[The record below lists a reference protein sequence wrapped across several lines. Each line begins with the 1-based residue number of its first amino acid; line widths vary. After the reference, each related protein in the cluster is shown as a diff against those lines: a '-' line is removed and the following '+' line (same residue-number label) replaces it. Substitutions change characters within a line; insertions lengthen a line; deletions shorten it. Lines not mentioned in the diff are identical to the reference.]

1 MTDDASSTAAPS
13 GADGVVNADLTMR
26 YGSVDPEY
34 AERLASTPPD
44 QDGPVWMV
52 NLMRYRERA
61 EYADG
66 RATDLTGQ
74 QADDLYAPFDSLA
87 AVGAEIVFFG
97 EVETQLLGDGPA
109 WDRIA
114 VVKYPTGRAFV
125 DMQMR
130 PEFVEHHVHKDAGMA
145 ATIITG
151 TRPFAHPEGP
161 ADAPELDQVPFP
173 STPEDPRIVVV
184 HVVAFDREQASVDES
199 IESMT
204 AYTQHAIDV
213 AVPHGVRV
221 EGWFRCDGT
230 VVGDGRHWDQVRF
243 NAFPSRA
250 AFMAVVFDPERLA
263 AQAEHRETAMSDTYT
278 LIVRPHLDRLEA
290 SWADELDLRS

>member
-1 MTDDASSTAAPS
+1 
-13 GADGVVNADLTMR
+13 MR

-66 RATDLTGQ
+66 RPTELTGQ

-97 EVETQLLGDGPA
+97 EVETQLLGDQPA

-114 VVKYPTGRAFV
+114 VVKYPTRRAFV
-125 DMQMR
+125 DMQQR

-151 TRPFAHPEGP
+151 TQPFAHPEGP
-161 ADAPELDQVPFP
+161 EDAPEVDQVPFP
-173 STPEDPRIVVV
+173 STKEDPRIVVV
-184 HVVAFDREQASVDES
+184 HAVAFDREQADLDDSV
-199 IESMT
+199 ESMT
-204 AYTQHAIDV
+204 AYTQHAIEV

-221 EGWFRCDGT
+221 EGWFRSEGT
-230 VVGDGRHWDQVRF
+230 IVGDGRQWDQVRF
-243 NAFPSRA
+243 NSFPSRE
-250 AFMAVVFDPERLA
+250 AFMTVVMDPDRLA
-263 AQAEHRETAMSDTYT
+263 AQREFREPAMSDTYT
-278 LIVRPHLDRLEA
+278 MIVRPLIDRL
-290 SWADELDLRS
+290 ADSCPAEEVALS

>member
-145 ATIITG
+145 ATIITA

-243 NAFPSRA
+243 NSFPSRE
-250 AFMAVVFDPERLA
+250 AFMTVVMDPDRLA
-263 AQAEHRETAMSDTYT
+263 AQHEFREPAMSDTYT
-278 LIVRPHLDRLEA
+278 MIVRPLIDGLAA
-290 SWADELDLRS
+290 SWADEEVSAP

>member
-1 MTDDASSTAAPS
+1 MTDDATPTSPAAGAST
-13 GADGVVNADLTMR
+13 VVNDELTMR
-26 YGSVDPEY
+26 YGTVDDTY
-34 AERLASTPPD
+34 AQRLATTPPE

-66 RATDLTGQ
+66 RPTELTGQ

-97 EVETQLLGDGPA
+97 EVETQLLGDQPA

-114 VVKYPTGRAFV
+114 VVKYPTRRAFV
-125 DMQMR
+125 DMQHR

-151 TRPFAHPEGP
+151 THPFAHPEGP
-161 ADAPELDQVPFP
+161 EDAPEVDQVPFP
-173 STPEDPRIVVV
+173 STREDPRIVVV
-184 HVVAFDREQASVDES
+184 HVVAFDRDAADLDES

-221 EGWFRCDGT
+221 EGWFRCEGT
-230 VVGDGRHWDQVRF
+230 VVGDGRQWDQVRF
-243 NAFPSRA
+243 NSFPSRE
-250 AFMAVVFDPERLA
+250 AFMTVVMDPDRLA
-263 AQAEHRETAMSDTYT
+263 AQHEFREPAMSDTYT
-278 LIVRPHLDRLEA
+278 MIVRPLIDHLAE
-290 SWADELDLRS
+290 SWADEEVAAS

>member
-243 NAFPSRA
+243 NSFPSRE
-250 AFMAVVFDPERLA
+250 AFMTVVMDPDRLA
-263 AQAEHRETAMSDTYT
+263 AQHEFREPAMSDTYT
-278 LIVRPHLDRLEA
+278 MIVRPLIDGLAA
-290 SWADELDLRS
+290 SWADEEVSAP

>member
-1 MTDDASSTAAPS
+1 MTVDASSTAAPS

-184 HVVAFDREQASVDES
+184 HVLAFDREQASVDES

-243 NAFPSRA
+243 NSFPSRE
-250 AFMAVVFDPERLA
+250 AFMTVVMDPDRLA
-263 AQAEHRETAMSDTYT
+263 AQHEFREPAMSDTYT
-278 LIVRPHLDRLEA
+278 MIVRPLIDGLAA
-290 SWADELDLRS
+290 SWADEEVSAP

>member
-1 MTDDASSTAAPS
+1 VTDDASSTAAPS

-243 NAFPSRA
+243 NSFPSRE
-250 AFMAVVFDPERLA
+250 AFMTVVMDPDRLA
-263 AQAEHRETAMSDTYT
+263 AQHEFREPAMSDTYT
-278 LIVRPHLDRLEA
+278 MIVRPLIDGLAA
-290 SWADELDLRS
+290 SWADEEVSAP

>member
-184 HVVAFDREQASVDES
+184 HVLAFDREQASVDES

-243 NAFPSRA
+243 NSFPSRE
-250 AFMAVVFDPERLA
+250 AFMTVVMDPDRLA
-263 AQAEHRETAMSDTYT
+263 AQHEFREPAMSDTYT
-278 LIVRPHLDRLEA
+278 MIVRPLIDGLAA
-290 SWADELDLRS
+290 SWADEEVSAP

>member
-13 GADGVVNADLTMR
+13 AADGVVNADLTMR

-243 NAFPSRA
+243 NSFPSRE
-250 AFMAVVFDPERLA
+250 AFMTVVMDPDRLA
-263 AQAEHRETAMSDTYT
+263 AQHEFREPAMSDTYT
-278 LIVRPHLDRLEA
+278 MIVRPLIDGLAA
-290 SWADELDLRS
+290 SWADEEVSAP

>member
-66 RATDLTGQ
+66 RSTDLTGQ

-145 ATIITG
+145 ATIITA

-243 NAFPSRA
+243 NSFPSRE
-250 AFMAVVFDPERLA
+250 AFMTVVMDPDRLA
-263 AQAEHRETAMSDTYT
+263 AQHEFREPAMSDTYT
-278 LIVRPHLDRLEA
+278 MIVRPLIDGLAA
-290 SWADELDLRS
+290 SWADEEVSAP

>member
-13 GADGVVNADLTMR
+13 AADGVVNADMTMR

-66 RATDLTGQ
+66 RSTDLTGQ

-125 DMQMR
+125 
-130 PEFVEHHVHKDAGMA
+130 PEAALLGHPAGSHVAWMDDEPDPVHAFGLEQV
-145 ATIITG
+145 
-151 TRPFAHPEGP
+151 AH
-161 ADAPELDQVPFP
+161 
-173 STPEDPRIVVV
+173 
-184 HVVAFDREQASVDES
+184 
-199 IESMT
+199 
-204 AYTQHAIDV
+204 QHRDCF
-213 AVPHGVRV
+213 G
-221 EGWFRCDGT
+221 CY
-230 VVGDGRHWDQVRF
+230 
-243 NAFPSRA
+243 AFP
-250 AFMAVVFDPERLA
+250 P
-263 AQAEHRETAMSDTYT
+263 
-278 LIVRPHLDRLEA
+278 
-290 SWADELDLRS
+290 